1 MRPRSEREAVV
12 ATPILVPSPAARS
25 QFKALEGIFF
35 PHCPEQ
41 VTAGRDCRG
50 LPAPAYRVERRRDR
64 RKIYDMFDALLRVLT
79 GSDDAH
85 SAEYSAKANDPAF
98 ALAVLLLETARSDD
112 CVADSE
118 RRIIERTLARRFDL
132 RPFETARLVDA
143 ARQGAMRATDLY
155 NSTRAVVQKF
165 SEQERV
171 GVVEM
176 LWDVAYSDGELTGDE
191 DALIRRVAG
200 LLYVSDRDRGE
211 AKRRARQ
218 RASGA

>member
-1 MRPRSEREAVV
+1 
-12 ATPILVPSPAARS
+12 
-25 QFKALEGIFF
+25 
-35 PHCPEQ
+35 
-41 VTAGRDCRG
+41 
-50 LPAPAYRVERRRDR
+50 
-64 RKIYDMFDALLRVLT
+64 MFDALLRILT

-85 SAEYSAKANDPAF
+85 SAERPVEHDEPAL

-112 CVADSE
+112 SVADSE
-118 RRIIERTLARRFDL
+118 RRIIERALARRFGL

-155 NSTRAVVQKF
+155 NSTRIVVQNF
-165 SEQERV
+165 SEEERV
-171 GVVEM
+171 GVIEM

-211 AKRRARQ
+211 AKRRARERTQ
-218 RASGA
+218 GG